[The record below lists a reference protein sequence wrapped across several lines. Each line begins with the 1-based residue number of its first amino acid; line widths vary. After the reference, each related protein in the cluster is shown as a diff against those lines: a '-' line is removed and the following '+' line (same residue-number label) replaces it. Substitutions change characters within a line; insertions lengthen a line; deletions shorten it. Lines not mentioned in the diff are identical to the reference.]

1 MGDFFESYV
10 KLLRNTQP
18 VLSEE
23 YISNGYVTAIIWGVV
38 MAGLVIF
45 ATVATKTSLGKGIV
59 TAIFQIVGSVGA
71 HLYVVGYSKTVF
83 MAEIKAPANEL
94 DQAIADF
101 YAEQIPHMLM
111 LIAGFALCLVG
122 VIMMLIFG
130 VAMMK
135 KKPKVCGVF
144 VLIISI
150 LRLAFI
156 QPINTFH
163 MYEKATEASQVAW
176 NGVYYGIAVACAVL
190 VGITGLC
197 HLLKK
202 KPAEAPSEV
211 SDETSAD

>member
-1 MGDFFESYV
+1 MGNFFDSYV

-23 YISNGYVTAIIWGVV
+23 YVSNGYVTAIIWGVV
-38 MAGLVIF
+38 MAALVIF

-59 TAIFQIVGSVGA
+59 TAIFQIVGAVGA

-111 LIAGFALCLVG
+111 LIAGFVLCLVG

-163 MYEKATEASQVAW
+163 MFEKATEASQVAW
-176 NGVYYGIAVACAVL
+176 DVVYYGIAVVCAVL

-202 KPAEAPSEV
+202 KPAETPSEV